1 MSEFTDGTM
10 TGNTLSMV
18 EMEKRLEALET
29 KLANVGTVYQK
40 TGTLTGIGNIDNKRL
55 DTLSVPAGTYIVTGT
70 VQWNGNGT
78 RHYLTIRDTVEN
90 VAQSATDTYGYH
102 GTTVT
107 TTATVTGA
115 TDFELV
121 FYQNNAGATAEL
133 TYKFTAIRIK

>member
-1 MSEFTDGTM
+1 MTEFTDGTAK
-10 TGNTLSMV
+10 GKTLSLV
-18 EMEKRLEALET
+18 EMEKRLETLET

-40 TGTLTGIGNIDNKRL
+40 SGTLTGVGNIDNKRL
-55 DTLSVPAGTYIVTGT
+55 DALSVPAGTYIVTGN

-78 RHYLTIRDTVEN
+78 RHYLTIGNAGTN
-90 VAQSATDTYGYH
+90 IAQSATDTYGYH

-115 TDFELV
+115 TDFELI
-121 FYQNNAGATAEL
+121 FYQSNAGAMAEL

>member
-40 TGTLTGIGNIDNKRL
+40 TGTLTGIGNIDDKRL
-55 DTLSVPAGTYIVTGT
+55 DTLSVPAGTYIVTGN
-70 VQWNGNGT
+70 VQWNGGGT
-78 RHYLTIRDTVEN
+78 RHYLSIGNAGTNI
-90 VAQSATDTYGYH
+90 AQSATDTSGYH

-115 TDFELV
+115 TVFDLA
-121 FYQNNAGATAEL
+121 FYQRDAEATAEL

>member
-1 MSEFTDGTM
+1 MSEFKDGTM

-18 EMEKRLEALET
+18 DMEKRLEALET

-40 TGTLTGIGNIDNKRL
+40 TGTLTGIDNINNKLL
-55 DTLSVPAGTYIVTGT
+55 DTLSVPAGTYIVTGN
-70 VQWNGNGT
+70 VQWNGSGT
-78 RHYLTIRDTVEN
+78 RHYLTIVNAGTN
-90 VAQSATDTYGYH
+90 IAQSATDTYGYH

-107 TTATVTGA
+107 TTTTVTRA

-121 FYQNNAGATAEL
+121 FYQINAGATAEL